1 MPKQLLIADDSYL
14 VRETIKNVLAGR
26 TDIVVCGEASNGLEA
41 VEKARTLKPDLV
53 LLDLAMPEMNGAE
66 TASVLKMTVPGVR
79 IIIFTM
85 YSEKV
90 GNYLTSALGIDAVL
104 SKPDGMT
111 ALLNAVEAALTPTF
125 TLAEEEKSTQKPAET
140 TLLAAERRKASQY
153 ETRVRTLTK
162 FERQLT
168 TRMSARD
175 SRCEAVP
182 ARAASCWRIP
192 ISPNLASLRSL

>member
-1 MPKQLLIADDSYL
+1 METNVPAVTYLLMPKQLLIADDSFL

-26 TDIVVCGEASNGLEA
+26 TDIAVCGEASNGLEA

-79 IIIFTM
+79 IILFTM
-85 YSEKV
+85 YSENV

-111 ALLNAVEAALTPTF
+111 ALLNAVEAALTPTS
-125 TLAEEEKSTQKPAET
+125 TLIEDQKSTQKPAET
-140 TLLAAERRKASQY
+140 TLSPVERRKASQ
-153 ETRVRTLTK
+153 V
-162 FERQLT
+162 
-168 TRMSARD
+168 
-175 SRCEAVP
+175 
-182 ARAASCWRIP
+182 
-192 ISPNLASLRSL
+192 